1 MDRVLLPSSG
11 LRVEKE
17 VVKSTLLHMK
27 THRGR
32 GMVGEATSGVLEP
45 VLGTVVGPQ
54 YMRDH
59 GRLGKVQ

>member
-1 MDRVLLPSSG
+1 MLLPSSG

-27 THRGR
+27 MHRGR